1 MEETEENDDGA
12 YQYKLLFQ
20 KYDKDKDGLISYQ
33 ELQAL
38 MKKCGYESTEAELQD
53 YLNDVDINENGTID
67 SEAFLEIIAKCQE
80 VNDTESE
87 LYEVFKI
94 FDKDN
99 TKLISTK
106 NVLSIFTKIDESIKE
121 EEILQM
127 FKECDIDKDGYLN
140 YEEFKRMIKNK

>member
-127 FKECDIDKDGYLN
+127 FKECDIDHDGYLN